1 MITATR
7 ILVVDDEAGITHG
20 LDAFFSAHGY
30 DVRIADEGKTALET
44 FWQWRPHLVIMD
56 LSVPNLGDLA
66 FCQEVRSASDVPI
79 IVLSVRDQERTKVQV
94 LECGADD
101 YVTKPFGMEELLA
114 RARVALRRASGLQ
127 FRSVMIELGDFHLD
141 TGSHRVEIGGAQV
154 QLTPKEFE
162 LLSYFLRHA
171 GRVLTHKM
179 LLGAVW
185 GRAFANQPDTV
196 RVLVRQLRRKIEP
209 NPSDP
214 VYLKTEPSI
223 GYRFEPNR

>member
-7 ILVVDDEAGITHG
+7 ILIADDEAHITQA
-20 LDAFFSAHGY
+20 LETFFAAHGY
-30 DVRIADEGKTALET
+30 EVRVADDGKTALET
-44 FWQWRPHLVIMD
+44 FWQWRPHLVITD
-56 LSVPNLGDLA
+56 LSMPNLGGLA

-79 IVLSVRDQERTKVQV
+79 IVISVRDQETTKVQV

-114 RARVALRRASGLQ
+114 RVRAALRRASGLQ
-127 FRSVMIELGDFHLD
+127 FRSPMIELGDFHLD
-141 TGSHRVEIGGAQV
+141 TGSHRVAIGSAQI

-162 LLSYFLRHA
+162 LLSYLLRHA

-209 NPSDP
+209 NPSTP